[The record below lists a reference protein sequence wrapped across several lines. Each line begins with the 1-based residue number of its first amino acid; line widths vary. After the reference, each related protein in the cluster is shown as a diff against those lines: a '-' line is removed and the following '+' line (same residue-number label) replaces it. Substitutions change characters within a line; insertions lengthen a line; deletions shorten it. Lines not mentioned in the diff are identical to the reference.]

1 MSVTLTLIPL
11 VLVLRA
17 AIGDKNLND
26 WIESS
31 QIKIQTNIKD
41 ENELIVLVKKQVMI
55 NKRGKASK
63 SKF

>member
-41 ENELIVLVKKQVMI
+41 ENELIVLVKKQVMM
-55 NKRGKASK
+55 
-63 SKF
+63 